1 MTQTQEKPPTSLD
14 FDLLASSA
22 IYIKNDLEKDYL
34 AWVGSPFEWVLKL
47 PAGSKGKLGK
57 HLIYQWCAV
66 KGLSVD
72 RSPDSQADMLV
83 NGHRIE
89 VKFSTLW
96 KSGVYKFQQIRN
108 QNYEYAICLGVSP
121 FDSHCWVIEKD
132 LLLKYVIGHMGQH
145 TGIKG
150 MDTSWITVNPNKPPI
165 WLAECGG
172 TLGQAFLVLKRLK
185 RKA

>member
-1 MTQTQEKPPTSLD
+1 MNPANNAPD
-14 FDLLASSA
+14 FDLLASA
-22 IYIKNDLEKDYL
+22 ANYIRKDLEKDYA
-34 AWVGSPFEWVLKL
+34 AWGNSPFEWILKL

-57 HLIYQWCAV
+57 HLVYQWCAV

-96 KSGVYKFQQIRN
+96 KSGIYKFQQVRN
-108 QNYEYAICLGVSP
+108 QNYEYAICMGISP
-121 FDSHCWVIEKD
+121 FEAHCWVVSKG
-132 LLLKYVIGHMGQH
+132 LLLKHVIGHMGQH
-145 TGIKG
+145 TGVLG
-150 MDTSWITVNPNKPPI
+150 QDTAWITVDPKQPLD
-165 WLAECGG
+165 WLNACGG
-172 TLGQAFLVLKRLK
+172 RLDQAFERLKGLK